1 MTAIYHITH
10 LDNLAAIV
18 QRDCLLSD
26 NGRAAEGIACL
37 GIAHVHIKQRRARK
51 VVPLAPGGTLAD
63 FVPFYF
69 AARSPMLYAINGGW
83 VEGYQGGQA
92 PILHLVSSAEVV
104 AAAALPFCF
113 TDGHAE
119 MDISDF
125 YGDLANLNRID
136 WEIMKATFWRDTNED
151 NDRKRRRQAEFL
163 VHHALPWQL
172 ITEIGVISAKV
183 AVSVT
188 AVLATAAHRPT
199 VAVHRDWYY

>member
-10 LDNLAAIV
+10 LDNLPAII
-18 QRDCLLSD
+18 QRDCLLCD

-51 VVPLAPGGTLAD
+51 AVPIAPGGTLAD

-69 AARSPMLYAINGGW
+69 APRSPMLYAINGGR
-83 VEGYQGGQA
+83 VEGYKGGQA
-92 PILHLVSSAEVV
+92 PILHLVSSAETV
-104 AAAALPFCF
+104 AAAGLSFCF

-125 YGDLANLNRID
+125 YGDLADLRKID
-136 WEIMKATFWRDTNED
+136 WEIMKARYWRDTNED

-163 VHHALPWQL
+163 VHNTLPWQL
-172 ITEIGVISAKV
+172 ITEVGVFSPKGA
-183 AVSVT
+183 AAVT
-188 AVLATAAHRPT
+188 AALATVAHKPT